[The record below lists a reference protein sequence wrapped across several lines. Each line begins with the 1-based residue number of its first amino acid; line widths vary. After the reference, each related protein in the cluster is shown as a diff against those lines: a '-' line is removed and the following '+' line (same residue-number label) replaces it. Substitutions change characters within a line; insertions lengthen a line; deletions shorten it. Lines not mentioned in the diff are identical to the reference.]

1 MIKIHILRNPAWKA
15 QISLV
20 KEPEIFI
27 ILTKADMWN
36 FTMLLLF
43 TALIFS
49 TFKLIRFGV
58 P

>member
-1 MIKIHILRNPAWKA
+1 MEPSLEA